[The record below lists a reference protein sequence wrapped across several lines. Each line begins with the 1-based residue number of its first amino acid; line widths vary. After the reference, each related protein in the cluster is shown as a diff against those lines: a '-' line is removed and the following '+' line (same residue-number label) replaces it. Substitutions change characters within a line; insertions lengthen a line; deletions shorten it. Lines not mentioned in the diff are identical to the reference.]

1 MKKQQLKLMQK
12 KQKIN
17 LEDIYYERHGKDL
30 QS

>member
-1 MKKQQLKLMQK
+1 MKKQQQMLRQK